1 MGTPKVSRLDQ
12 GVAGRPAIQA
22 EIEYRNG
29 SMCRAEIYEV
39 PEDMPCD
46 SSTAESMLQRLAS
59 RDGLSDIT
67 LTSEETNIGRKHTL
81 RGGKTIQGKNG
92 PPSLVLFTD
101 RSFIAMTVGG
111 PASSYPTPE
120 IMRFLNSVKR

>member
-1 MGTPKVSRLDQ
+1 
-12 GVAGRPAIQA
+12 
-22 EIEYRNG
+22 
-29 SMCRAEIYEV
+29 
-39 PEDMPCD
+39 
-46 SSTAESMLQRLAS
+46 MLQRLAS

-67 LTSEETNIGRKHTL
+67 LTTEETNIGPKHTL

-92 PPSLVLFTD
+92 PPSLVLFTQIQFTD

-120 IMRFLNSVKR
+120 IMHFLNSVKR